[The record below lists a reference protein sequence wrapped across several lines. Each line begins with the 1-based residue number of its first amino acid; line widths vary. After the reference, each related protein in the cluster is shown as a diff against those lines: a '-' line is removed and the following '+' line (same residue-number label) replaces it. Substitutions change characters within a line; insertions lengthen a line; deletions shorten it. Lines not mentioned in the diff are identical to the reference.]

1 VLVPV
6 QEGVY
11 MEYNSNDPLVAAYLK
26 KLGVGS
32 DLSIEH
38 RVQILQQKFAELLA
52 ALQKAGVNTG
62 I

>member
-1 VLVPV
+1 
-6 QEGVY
+6 

>member
-1 VLVPV
+1 MTFL
-6 QEGVY
+6 
-11 MEYNSNDPLVAAYLK
+11 EYNTDDPIVAENLK

-32 DLSIEH
+32 DLPIER